1 MKKACNVFSVI
12 ALILLIVGALN
23 WLLIG
28 IFSFN
33 LVTWITMGVKWLET
47 AIYILVGIGGI
58 YMAIWL
64 IFNKCNMCCTCNNDE
79 NRHHNSARNY

>member
-1 MKKACNVFSVI
+1 MKKTCNVFSVI
-12 ALILLIVGALN
+12 ALILVIVGALN

-33 LVTWITMGVKWLET
+33 LVTWITMGVKWLES
-47 AIYILVGIGGI
+47 AIYILVGLAGI

-64 IFNKCNMCCTCNNDE
+64 ISSKFNMTECCNGK
-79 NRHHNSARNY
+79 HNSGNTQRY